1 MEYPKQNNY
10 LRSCLLFGSLFSF
23 NVFLDL
29 NVRTEVF
36 AETGVYLYQVDGINQ
51 TVNQTLPVDPMNPNK
66 TVEPLPPEYS
76 PRVDQQKD
84 KETEYFSVSPP
95 NGKKAVLIDSLKV
108 QNVKQKT
115 PLTELNP
122 LILNVSSEVNNGG
135 GFGADNSKRS
145 YLSEMYLSLT
155 GSLLYGEAV
164 DFKKEYLL

>member
-29 NVRTEVF
+29 NVNPEVH
-36 AETGVYLYQVDGINQ
+36 AESGVYLYQVDGMDQ

-76 PRVDQQKD
+76 PRTNREEE

-95 NGKKAVLIDSLKV
+95 DGKKAVLIDSLKV
-108 QNVKQKT
+108 ENVKQKI

-122 LILNVSSEVNNGG
+122 LILSVSNEVNNGG
-135 GFGADNSKRS
+135 GFGADDSKRS

>member
-76 PRVDQQKD
+76 PRVDQQKTR
-84 KETEYFSVSPP
+84 KQNTFRFHHRMA
-95 NGKKAVLIDSLKV
+95 KK
-108 QNVKQKT
+108 Q
-115 PLTELNP
+115 
-122 LILNVSSEVNNGG
+122 
-135 GFGADNSKRS
+135 F
-145 YLSEMYLSLT
+145 
-155 GSLLYGEAV
+155 
-164 DFKKEYLL
+164 

>member
-1 MEYPKQNNY
+1 MKYPKQNNY

-23 NVFLDL
+23 NIFLDL
-29 NVRTEVF
+29 NVDPKVH
-36 AETGVYLYQVDGINQ
+36 AETGVYLYQVDGISQ
-51 TVNQTLPVDPMNPNK
+51 TVEQTLPVDPMNPNN

-76 PRVDQQKD
+76 PRTDQ
-84 KETEYFSVSPP
+84 KEEIEYFSVSPP
-95 NGKKAVLIDSLKV
+95 NGKKAILIDSLKV
-108 QNVKQKT
+108 QKVKQKT

-122 LILNVSSEVNNGG
+122 LILNVVSEVNNGG
-135 GFGADNSKRS
+135 GFGADDSKRS